1 LIEII
6 NLFFTALMTIVSN
19 YSLHKIDA
27 VKKHIVKIGL
37 ASNKQMGAD
46 KMRDAINR
54 DVLNSFKL
62 AQSEASKKLKLKK
75 EFAKHLNE
83 IKSNIEAIKLSHVSP
98 KVDENIQFISNA
110 LNEYLGSYS

>member
-1 LIEII
+1 M
-6 NLFFTALMTIVSN
+6 AIVSN

-27 VKKHIVKIGL
+27 VTEHIVKIGL
-37 ASNKQMGAD
+37 ASNIQIGAD

-54 DVLNSFKL
+54 DVLNSFML

-83 IKSNIEAIKLSHVSP
+83 IKSNIEAIKMSHVSP
-98 KVDENIQFISNA
+98 KVDESLTTISSS
-110 LNEYLGSYS
+110 L